1 MDSLLLNGQ
10 SDSLAGV
17 SVHQSLVPPDEQSQL
32 PHNNLP
38 VRVEPCSD
46 SRAINQRG
54 CVATGSLDDSC
65 DDQQLS
71 LPQSGLP
78 AEDNDGGQWQVVSYR
93 NDRRKRDKHNK
104 HQGIKKVVHA
114 DTCCVVSTGAAASS
128 SAISAQ
134 ASSELTAGRCSLA
147 GNRPFR
153 LAANVT
159 DSQWQ
164 GCLRSF
170 GYLGK
175 ISGLVFYDIMR
186 RHQKYVQQSG
196 QPGAFVHVSKREFAR
211 FQRMMVAGPESITQ
225 VQDIFFLAAPFKV
238 FLSHHGA
245 SPFTILLSL
254 IFEEVVP
261 GFLFHLHESFAHGLS
276 FINLGNG
283 NTFFAIAEQ
292 LTVLCR
298 QDERYLE
305 RFCWQELPARSK
317 CNLFSCVA
325 YIFKKNRRTDMVRE
339 LNERCDRPWLVEHF
353 QAVVAEVPEVG
364 GSGWL
369 KWVHDLQSVL
379 RANFFWL
386 EHQFFEVDQQ
396 DNDCIWV
403 VEFAGMVEAVMA
415 VLGDVPVGVSSLG
428 EMMVNVFRV
437 IAQWTVHFSNFLNRH
452 LGHDRTIDLLK
463 SLLQHISPVNS
474 LSNRAF
480 ELRMT
485 LLGVMLTKCEDLSQ
499 RRDRSE
505 LTQTWDHC
513 SATIERQLD
522 ICREFMQ
529 GSEPPPHSSGKPDL
543 FRRYTF
549 AHLNLQLRES
559 AYRRMC
565 CQLKKTSPQEIRK
578 HGQTY
583 RLIYDEQWK
592 LSPHHK
598 EIGTIELAKWYFL
611 AGDLCEA
618 VDILLKTPF
627 SHNNLSEQKAKLLTT
642 FGAYKASNDE
652 LRRNMALFSGN
663 SRAHQC
669 KRNQLDSQIAMNL
682 LWRYK
687 TENNSDHL
695 IEAFHLAVDVFGR
708 CEPADRDRFEGALG
722 HIVNAMKFSGLKFQ
736 HFVAQ
741 TSVLS
746 FLVKQGSSIKSWQHF
761 SDLLHFRHKAGLTD
775 ASTLDTVVRA
785 VEGSGTIFVK
795 VVQTAR
801 S

>member
-17 SVHQSLVPPDEQSQL
+17 SVHQSLIPPGEQSQL
-32 PHNNLP
+32 PRNNLP
-38 VRVEPCSD
+38 VGAGPCTE

-65 DDQQLS
+65 DDHQLS

-78 AEDNDGGQWQVVSYR
+78 AEDNDEGQWQVVSYR
-93 NDRRKRDKHNK
+93 NNRRKRDKHNK
-104 HQGIKKVVHA
+104 YPGIKKVVHS
-114 DTCCVVSTGAAASS
+114 DTGCAVSTGAAASS
-128 SAISAQ
+128 SAFSAQ

-159 DSQWQ
+159 GSQWQ

-170 GYLGK
+170 DYLGK
-175 ISGLVFYDIMR
+175 ISGLVFYDIMK

-196 QPGAFVHVSKREFAR
+196 QPGAFVHVSKTEFAR

-238 FLSHHGA
+238 LLSHHGA

-254 IFEEVVP
+254 IFEDVVP
-261 GFLFHLHESFAHGLS
+261 GFLFHLHESFANGLS

-305 RFCWQELPARSK
+305 RFCWQGLPARSK

-325 YIFKKNRRTDMVRE
+325 YIFKKSRRPDMVRE

-353 QAVVAEVPEVG
+353 QAVVAEVPKVG
-364 GSGWL
+364 SSGWL

-396 DNDCIWV
+396 DSDCTWV
-403 VEFAGMVEAVMA
+403 VEFAGMVETVMA
-415 VLGDVPVGVSSLG
+415 VSGDVAVGVNSPG
-428 EMMVNVFRV
+428 NMMVNVFRV
-437 IAQWTVHFSNFLNRH
+437 IAQWTVHFANFLDHH
-452 LGHDRTIDLLK
+452 LGHGRTVDLLK
-463 SLLQHISPVNS
+463 NLLQYLSPVNT
-474 LSNRAF
+474 LSNLAF
-480 ELRMT
+480 GLRLT

-499 RRDRSE
+499 RRDCSE

-529 GSEPPPHSSGKPDL
+529 GYKPPPHRSDKPDL
-543 FRRYTF
+543 LHRHTF
-549 AHLNLQLRES
+549 VHLNLQLRES
-559 AYRRMC
+559 AYWRMC
-565 CQLKKTSPQEIRK
+565 CQLRKTSPQEIRK
-578 HGQTY
+578 HVQTY
-583 RLIYDEQWK
+583 SLIYGEGWK
-592 LSPHHK
+592 LSLYHK

-627 SHNNLSEQKAKLLTT
+627 NNNNLSGQKAKLLTS

-652 LRRNMALFSGN
+652 LRRNMALFRGN
-663 SRAHQC
+663 SRAHRFR
-669 KRNQLDSQIAMNL
+669 RNQFDSQIAMNL

-687 TENNSDHL
+687 TENNNDHL

-708 CEPADRDRFEGALG
+708 CEPADRERFEGALG

-736 HFVAQ
+736 NFVAQ

-775 ASTLDTVVRA
+775 AGTLDEVVRA
-785 VEGSGTIFVK
+785 VGSSGTIFVK
-795 VVQTAR
+795 VVQAAR
-801 S
+801 P